1 MGRNGSVMEPGRST
15 AVLVLL
21 YGAEYVDRMAKPER
35 DKRDG
40 GSRGSPIVL
49 RARESRVHGE
59 EARQVELPVQGYIPC
74 TQR

>member
-1 MGRNGSVMEPGRST
+1 MGRKGSVMAPGRST
-15 AVLVLL
+15 AVLVRQQR
-21 YGAEYVDRMAKPER
+21 AEYINRTDQPEG
-35 DKRDG
+35 DKCDG

-59 EARQVELPVQGYIPC
+59 EARQVELPVQGNIPC